1 MFISKNNYY
10 LYIEN
15 TKTLNL
21 SLIKKRNKFIIIYRN
36 NSKHE
41 SINQLKIFRNECK
54 KRSIKFY
61 IANNLSTAIKCKAD
75 GLYISSYNKKN
86 YNIPSINSYL
96 KIIGSAHNVK
106 EIYEK
111 KKQGCEAII
120 LSRLFRTNYPNK
132 NSYLGIVKFN
142 LTNVSFNEKLIPL
155 GGIKHKNLNSLKLVK
170 TNSFAILSEVKKK
183 PAIIRRLF

>member
-41 SINQLKIFRNECK
+41 SINQLKKFKKECK

-61 IANNLSTAIKCKAD
+61 FANNLRTAVKCEAD
-75 GLYISSYNKKN
+75 GLYISSYNNKN
-86 YNIPSINSYL
+86 YNTRFTKNSL
-96 KIIGSAHNVK
+96 EVIGSAHNVR
-106 EIYEK
+106 EIYRK
-111 KKQGCEAII
+111 KNQGCKTIV
-120 LSRLFRTNYPNK
+120 LSRLFKTDYKNK
-132 NSYLGIVKFN
+132 NDYLGIVKFN
-142 LTNVSFNEKLIPL
+142 LIKKNFKEKIVPL
-155 GGIKHKNLNSLKLVK
+155 GGIRYKNLNSLRLVK
-170 TNSFAILSEVKKK
+170 SNSFAVLSEVKKK